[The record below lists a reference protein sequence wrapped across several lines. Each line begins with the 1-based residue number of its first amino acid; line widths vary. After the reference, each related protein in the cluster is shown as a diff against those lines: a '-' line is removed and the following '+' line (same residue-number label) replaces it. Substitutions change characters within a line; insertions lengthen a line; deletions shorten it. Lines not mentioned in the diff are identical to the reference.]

1 MGLQLWWQRY
11 LSGHKCITSK
21 SVLLALIWSISI
33 SLEFNSTLGGLL
45 FSLIT
50 IEIKY
55 KETYFVCVYAVNA
68 ITLCLYP
75 LAGLLADNK
84 FGRYK
89 TIYQSSTFLLIFF
102 ILKGGIYAIVL
113 IRFDYIDPDDSVIA
127 FLVFISLM
135 SLLIA
140 VTFPLFNANIIQFG
154 VDQLQDSPADHQS
167 LFIYWYVWIK
177 YVTVLIALAGS
188 AIASC
193 FDSFSISTIA
203 QLAAPLSCSLVLLC
217 IVLLIVHYKKHWF
230 IIDTARSNPYKLV
243 YRVTKFARQHK
254 VPIRRSAFTYCE
266 DDIPSGLDLGKS
278 KYGGPFTTEQVEDV
292 KAFYGILKIL
302 FSLGT
307 VFFLD
312 IVSGPLFTEFAHIPE
327 DTINTHGD
335 IKYLLWY
342 IFLKKGLL
350 SSSLIVIIVP
360 IYIFFIRPFFYH
372 NLNMLRR
379 IGIGIV
385 LFILSVVC
393 TVVTGAT
400 IHRNNSTQIYY
411 MDFDW
416 VANDIDSYMGEAH
429 HYRAMALVPQQCL
442 SALSVIFIYP
452 ALYEFI
458 CAQSPHSMK
467 GLFIGLSF
475 AIKGLFEF
483 LSSVLFFLFM
493 SLRSHVYRE
502 AYYMVHLVVGVVGL
516 TVYVYV
522 ARNYKLRERD
532 EPCHVRR
539 FVEDYYSKIPQE
551 EHFNS

>member
-1 MGLQLWWQRY
+1 MEVQLWWQRY

-21 SVLLALIWSISI
+21 AVVLTLLWCISI
-33 SLEFNSTLGGLL
+33 SLIFYSNNGGGTLLL
-45 FSLIT
+45 SLIHH
-50 IEIKY
+50 
-55 KETYFVCVYAVNA
+55 KETHFVCAYAVNA
-68 ITLCLYP
+68 LILCLYP
-75 LAGLLADNK
+75 LAGLLADNMISR
-84 FGRYK
+84 FK
-89 TIYQSSTFLLIFF
+89 TIYHSSTFLLVLL
-102 ILKGGIYAIVL
+102 ILEGIIYAIVL
-113 IRFDYIDPDDSVIA
+113 ILFHNIDPEDYGITFRVLLS
-127 FLVFISLM
+127 FI

-140 VTFPLFNANIIQFG
+140 ITFPLFFANIIQFG

-167 LFIYWYVWIK
+167 LFIYWFVWIL
-177 YVTVLIALAGS
+177 YAAMFITLAGS
-188 AIASC
+188 AIT
-193 FDSFSISTIA
+193 SITSLHYRYIV
-203 QLAAPLSCSLVLLC
+203 QLAAPLSSSMVLLC

-243 YRVTKFARQHK
+243 YRVTKFAHQHK

-292 KAFYGILKIL
+292 KAFYGICKVL
-302 FSLGT
+302 FSLGI

-312 IVSGPLFTEFAHIPE
+312 IVSGPLFTEFAHISE
-327 DTINTHGD
+327 DNMNTHGK
-335 IKYLLWY
+335 IEYLLQF

-350 SSSLIVIIVP
+350 SSLLVVSIVP
-360 IYIFFIRPFFYH
+360 VYVIFIRPCCH
-372 NLNMLRR
+372 HHLSILKR

-393 TVVTGAT
+393 TIVTGAT

-411 MDFDW
+411 MDSDW

-442 SALSVIFIYP
+442 SALSVLFIYP
-452 ALYEFI
+452 ALNEFI

-483 LSSVLFFLFM
+483 LSSVLFFLFL
-493 SLRSHVYRE
+493 SLRSHVNSE
-502 AYYMVHLVVGVVGL
+502 VYYMVHLVVGVVGL
-516 TVYVYV
+516 AVYVYA
-522 ARNYKLRERD
+522 ARKYKLRERD

-539 FVEDYYSKIPQE
+539 FVEEYYSKMPQE
-551 EHFNS
+551 EHCNS